1 MSKAKVRKNRRKCV
15 MAMTDF
21 LFTSESVTEGHPDKV
36 ADQISDAILDA
47 IIAQDPRARVACET
61 MVTTGMAIIAGEI
74 TTSCYVHMPTVVRET
89 IKEIGYNDSA
99 MGFDW
104 ETCAVITSI
113 DEQSPDIAQGVEQ
126 SNEHEQGAGDQ
137 GLMFGYACNETPE
150 LMPMPITYAH
160 RLTRRLAE
168 ARKQK
173 ILDFLRPDGK
183 SQVTIQYV
191 KGKPIRVDSIVI
203 AAQHSESVTYDVL
216 KEGIIEEVI
225 KKVIP
230 EELRDKKT
238 EYYVNTTGRFVHGGP
253 KADCGL
259 TGRKII
265 VDTYGGVGS
274 HGGGCFSGK
283 DPSKM
288 DRSASYMAR
297 HVAKNV
303 IAAGLA
309 DKCEVQIA
317 YTIGRSEPV
326 SLMIDTSKTAKIPP
340 DQIAKIIREIFDLK
354 PRAIVTYLDLLRPIY
369 KKTACYGHFGRND
382 PDFKWESTHRAA
394 ELKKAAGL

>member
-1 MSKAKVRKNRRKCV
+1 

-47 IIAQDPRARVACET
+47 IIAQDTGSRVACET

-74 TTSCYVHMPTVVRET
+74 TTSCYVHMPSIVRET

-113 DEQSPDIAQGVEQ
+113 DEQSSDIKQGVDEK
-126 SNEHEQGAGDQ
+126 EDHEQGAGDQ
-137 GLMFGYACNETPE
+137 GLMFGYACDETPE
-150 LMPMPITYAH
+150 LMPMPIIFAH

-168 ARKQK
+168 VRKKK

-183 SQVTIQYV
+183 SQVTIQYIN
-191 KGKPIRVDSIVI
+191 GKPTRVDSVVI
-203 AAQHSESVTYDVL
+203 AAQHSESVPYERL

-225 KKVIP
+225 FKVIP
-230 EELRDKKT
+230 EKLRDKNTK
-238 EYYVNTTGRFVHGGP
+238 YYANTTGRFVIGGP
-253 KADCGL
+253 KGDCGL

-265 VDTYGGVGS
+265 VDTYGGIGS

-297 HVAKNV
+297 HIAKNV
-303 IAAGLA
+303 VAAGLA
-309 DKCEVQIA
+309 EKCEVQMA
-317 YTIGRSEPV
+317 YTIGRAQPV
-326 SLMIDTSKTAKIPP
+326 SVMIDTSRTSKIPP
-340 DQIAKIIREIFDLK
+340 DKIAKIIREHFDMRPK
-354 PRAIVTYLDLLRPIY
+354 AIIKYLDLLRPIY

-382 PDFKWESTHRAA
+382 PDLKWESTHRAE
-394 ELKKAAGL
+394 ELRKAAGL

>member
-1 MSKAKVRKNRRKCV
+1 MS
-15 MAMTDF
+15 MTDF

-36 ADQISDAILDA
+36 ADQISDGILDA
-47 IIAQDPRARVACET
+47 IIGQDPNCRVACET
-61 MVTTGMAIIAGEI
+61 LVTTGMAIIAGEI

-89 IKEIGYNDSA
+89 IKEIGYTDSA

-113 DEQSPDIAQGVEQ
+113 DEQSPDIKQGVDEGKG
-126 SNEHEQGAGDQ
+126 HEQGAGDQ
-137 GLMFGYACNETPE
+137 GLMFGYACDETPE
-150 LMPMPITYAH
+150 LMPMPIIFAH

-168 ARKQK
+168 VRKKK

-191 KGKPIRVDSIVI
+191 NGKPVRVDSVVI
-203 AAQHSESVTYDVL
+203 AAQHSDRVAYDTL
-216 KEGIIEEVI
+216 KEGIVQEVVWKI
-225 KKVIP
+225 IP
-230 EELRDKKT
+230 EDLRDKKT
-238 EYYVNTTGRFVHGGP
+238 KYYVNTTGRFVVGGP
-253 KADCGL
+253 KGDCGL

-288 DRSASYMAR
+288 DRTASYMAR
-297 HVAKNV
+297 HIAKNV
-303 IAAGLA
+303 VAAGLA
-309 DKCEVQIA
+309 SKCEVQVA
-317 YTIGRSEPV
+317 YTIGVAQPV
-326 SLMIDTSKTAKIPP
+326 SVMVDTSGTSKIPP
-340 DQIAKIIREIFDLK
+340 DQIAKLIVKHFDLRPK
-354 PRAIVTYLDLLRPIY
+354 AIITYLDLLRPIY
-369 KKTACYGHFGRND
+369 KMSACYGHFGRND
-382 PDFKWESTHRAA
+382 PGGFPWERTNRAE

>member
-1 MSKAKVRKNRRKCV
+1 

-47 IIAQDPRARVACET
+47 IIAQDTGSRVACET

-74 TTSCYVHMPTVVRET
+74 TTSCYVHMPSIVRET

-113 DEQSPDIAQGVEQ
+113 DEQSSDIKQGVDEK
-126 SNEHEQGAGDQ
+126 EDHEQGAGDQ
-137 GLMFGYACNETPE
+137 GLMFGYACDETPE
-150 LMPMPITYAH
+150 LMPMPIIFAH

-168 ARKQK
+168 VRKKK

-183 SQVTIQYV
+183 SQVTIQYIN
-191 KGKPIRVDSIVI
+191 GKPTRVDSVVI
-203 AAQHSESVTYDVL
+203 AAQHSESVPYERL

-225 KKVIP
+225 FKVIP
-230 EELRDKKT
+230 EKLRDRGTK
-238 EYYVNTTGRFVHGGP
+238 YYVNTTGRFVIGGP
-253 KADCGL
+253 KCDCGL

-297 HVAKNV
+297 HIAKNV
-303 IAAGLA
+303 VAAGLA
-309 DKCEVQIA
+309 EKCEVQMA
-317 YTIGRSEPV
+317 YTIGRAQPV
-326 SLMIDTSKTAKIPP
+326 SVMIDTSRTSKIPP
-340 DQIAKIIREIFDLK
+340 DKIAKIIREHFDMRPK
-354 PRAIVTYLDLLRPIY
+354 AIIKYLDLLRPIY

-382 PDFKWESTHRAA
+382 PDLKWESTHRAE
-394 ELKKAAGL
+394 ELRKAAGL

>member
-1 MSKAKVRKNRRKCV
+1 

-36 ADQISDAILDA
+36 ADQISDGILDA
-47 IIAQDPRARVACET
+47 IIAQDPYGRVACET

-113 DEQSPDIAQGVEQ
+113 DEQSSDIKQGIDERGD
-126 SNEHEQGAGDQ
+126 HEQGAGDQ
-137 GLMFGYACNETPE
+137 GLMFGYACDETPE
-150 LMPMPITYAH
+150 LMPMPIIFAH

-168 ARKQK
+168 VRKQK

-191 KGKPIRVDSIVI
+191 NGKPVRVDSVVI
-203 AAQHSESVTYDVL
+203 AAQHSEKVAYERL
-216 KEGIIEEVI
+216 REGIIEEVI
-225 KKVIP
+225 HKVIP
-230 EELRDKKT
+230 QDLRDKQTK
-238 EYYVNTTGRFVHGGP
+238 YYINTTGRFVVGGP

-297 HVAKNV
+297 HIAKNV
-303 IAAGLA
+303 VAAGLA
-309 DKCEVQIA
+309 EKCEVQIA
-317 YTIGRSEPV
+317 YSIGVAQPV
-326 SLMIDTSKTAKIPP
+326 SLMIDTSRTSKIPP
-340 DQIAKIIREIFDLK
+340 DQIAKIIREHFDLR
-354 PRAIVTYLDLLRPIY
+354 PRAIIHYLDLLRPIY
-369 KKTACYGHFGRND
+369 KKTSCYGHFGRHE
-382 PDFKWESTHRAA
+382 PEFTWERTHRAE
-394 ELKKAAGL
+394 ELRKASGL

>member
-1 MSKAKVRKNRRKCV
+1 

-36 ADQISDAILDA
+36 ADQISDSVLDA
-47 IIAQDPRARVACET
+47 IIGQDQNARVACET

-74 TTSCYVHMPTVVRET
+74 STSCYVHMPTIVRET

-113 DEQSPDIAQGVEQ
+113 DEQSPDIAQGVEG
-126 SNEHEQGAGDQ
+126 SDEHEQGAGDQ
-137 GLMFGYACNETPE
+137 GLMFGYACDETPE
-150 LMPMPITYAH
+150 LMPMPIIYAH
-160 RLTRRLAE
+160 WLTRRLAE
-168 ARKQK
+168 VRKQK

-183 SQVTIQYV
+183 SQVTIQYIN
-191 KGKPIRVDSIVI
+191 GKPVRVDSVVI
-203 AAQHSESVTYDVL
+203 AAQHSDKVAYETL
-216 KEGIIEEVI
+216 REGIIEEVVH
-225 KKVIP
+225 KVIP
-230 EELRDKKT
+230 GELRDKKT
-238 EYYVNTTGRFVHGGP
+238 KYYVNTTGRFVHGGP

-297 HVAKNV
+297 HVAKNIV
-303 IAAGLA
+303 AAGLA
-309 DKCEVQIA
+309 QKCEVQMA
-317 YTIGRSEPV
+317 YTIGRAEPV
-326 SLMIDTSKTAKIPP
+326 SLMIDTSRTSKIPP
-340 DQIAKIIREIFDLK
+340 DQIAKIIREVFDLR
-354 PRAIVTYLDLLRPIY
+354 PRAIIKYLDLLKPIY
-369 KKTACYGHFGRND
+369 KQTACYGHFGRNE
-382 PDFKWESTHRAA
+382 PGFTWENTHRAA

>member
-1 MSKAKVRKNRRKCV
+1 

-36 ADQISDAILDA
+36 ADQISDAVLDS
-47 IIAQDPRARVACET
+47 IIGQDPRARVACET

-74 TTSCYVHMPTVVRET
+74 TTSCYVHMPSIVRET

-113 DEQSPDIAQGVEQ
+113 DEQSSDIKQGVDEAGD
-126 SNEHEQGAGDQ
+126 HEQGAGDQ
-137 GLMFGYACNETPE
+137 GLMFGYACDETPE
-150 LMPMPITYAH
+150 LMPMPIIFAH

-168 ARKQK
+168 VRKKK
-173 ILDFLRPDGK
+173 ILEFLRPDGK
-183 SQVTIQYV
+183 SQVTIQYIN
-191 KGKPIRVDSIVI
+191 GRPTRVDSVVI
-203 AAQHSESVTYDVL
+203 AAQHSENVTYEKL
-216 KEGIIEEVI
+216 REGIIEEVI
-225 KKVIP
+225 FKIIP
-230 EELRDKKT
+230 ADLRDKNTK
-238 EYYVNTTGRFVHGGP
+238 YYVNTTGRFVIGGP

-297 HVAKNV
+297 HIAKNV
-303 IAAGLA
+303 VAAGLA
-309 DKCEVQIA
+309 EKCEVQIA
-317 YTIGRSEPV
+317 YTIGRAQPV
-326 SLMIDTSKTAKIPP
+326 SLMIDTSRTSKIPP
-340 DQIAKIIREIFDLK
+340 DQIAKIIRDHFDMRPKALIK
-354 PRAIVTYLDLLRPIY
+354 YLDLLRPIY
-369 KKTACYGHFGRND
+369 KKTSCYGHFGRNE
-382 PDFKWESTHRAA
+382 PEFTWESTHRAE
-394 ELKKAAGL
+394 ELRRAAGL